1 MATEAQLKAINTDY
15 EAEFQHTLNKVQEK
29 IDFLLD
35 LYSKDNV
42 SPFDMYRNLSAA
54 RWLDDALEGNVEV
67 IQLTLERKK
76 KRAEA

>member
-15 EAEFQHTLNKVQEK
+15 EVEFQHTVNMIQEK

-35 LYSKDNV
+35 LYNKEKL
-42 SPFDMYRNLSAA
+42 SPFDMYRNLSAVK
-54 RWLDDALEGNVEV
+54 WLQTALEENVEV

-76 KRAEA
+76 QKANS